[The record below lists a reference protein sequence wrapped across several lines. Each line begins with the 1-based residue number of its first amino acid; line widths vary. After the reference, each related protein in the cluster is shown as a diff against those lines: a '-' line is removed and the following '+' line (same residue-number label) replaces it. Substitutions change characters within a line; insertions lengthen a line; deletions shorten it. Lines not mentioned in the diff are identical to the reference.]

1 MSVKVQAL
9 IPELTTLPGIK
20 RDCWRTVFESD
31 DEGEAEQQADMARR
45 FYVNVR
51 VVE

>member
-9 IPELTTLPGIK
+9 IPELSTAPRLK
-20 RDCWRTVFESD
+20 DDRWETVFESD
-31 DEGEAEQQADMARR
+31 DEGEAQYQAELARR